1 MTDPSNPYASLPPG
15 GQAPTWQA
23 PQYGHSQPGYDQAP
37 YGYGQG
43 AYGQAQYGYGQTPY
57 GYGQAPY
64 GYGQPVYG
72 QPGYVAPYDS
82 GYDGMRTQAIVAIV
96 LSVLSWFLFHIFM
109 SVPAMIWA
117 IILAGKAEPG
127 ECCSPGDHHHGCSP
141 APHRDR
147 DHRTLHALSALGT
160 GRVTDA
166 RRVPA
171 HSSPACPLSAQRRGL
186 H

>member
-43 AYGQAQYGYGQTPY
+43 AYGQAQYVYGQAPY

-82 GYDGMRTQAIVAIV
+82 RYDGMRTQAIVAIV

-117 IILAGKAEPG
+117 IILAGKARG
-127 ECCSPGDHHHGCSP
+127 EEVPSGVRSLVNAARLVTIIMVVLQLLIVIGII
-141 APHRDR
+141 ALFMLYPH
-147 DHRTLHALSALGT
+147 
-160 GRVTDA
+160 
-166 RRVPA
+166 
-171 HSSPACPLSAQRRGL
+171 
-186 H
+186 

>member
-43 AYGQAQYGYGQTPY
+43 AYGQAQYGYGQ
-57 GYGQAPY
+57 
-64 GYGQPVYG
+64 PVYG

-82 GYDGMRTQAIVAIV
+82 RYDGMRTQAIVAIV
-96 LSVLSWFLFHIFM
+96 LSVVSWFLFHIFM

-117 IILAGKAEPG
+117 IILAGKARG
-127 ECCSPGDHHHGCSP
+127 EEVPSGVRSLVNAARLVTIIMVVLQLLIVIGIV
-141 APHRDR
+141 
-147 DHRTLHALSALGT
+147 ALFMLY
-160 GRVTDA
+160 
-166 RRVPA
+166 PY
-171 HSSPACPLSAQRRGL
+171 
-186 H
+186 

>member
-43 AYGQAQYGYGQTPY
+43 AYGQAQ
-57 GYGQAPY
+57 Y

-117 IILAGKAEPG
+117 IILAGKARG
-127 ECCSPGDHHHGCSP
+127 EEVPSGVRSLVNAARLVTIIMVVLQLLIVIGII
-141 APHRDR
+141 ALFMLYPH
-147 DHRTLHALSALGT
+147 
-160 GRVTDA
+160 
-166 RRVPA
+166 
-171 HSSPACPLSAQRRGL
+171 
-186 H
+186 